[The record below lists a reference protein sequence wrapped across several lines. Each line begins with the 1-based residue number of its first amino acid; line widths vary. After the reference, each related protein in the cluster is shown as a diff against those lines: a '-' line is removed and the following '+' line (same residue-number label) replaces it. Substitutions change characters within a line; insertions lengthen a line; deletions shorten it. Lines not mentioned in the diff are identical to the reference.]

1 METQSSLETNL
12 RAIEIINQQD
22 MQFAVANDLA
32 GMMSQ
37 WTDDIVL
44 LPAAGP
50 IQRGR
55 SAIAEASRGV
65 ETSVEILEYV
75 LDIQEVKVLG
85 DYAYQWGTYR
95 YRMRPRTGGE
105 PIRTGGKIM
114 RILQR
119 QPDGSWKI
127 FRGISTV
134 DAPTP

>member
-1 METQSSLETNL
+1 MPIESNLEADL
-12 RAIEIINQQD
+12 RAIAAVNQQD
-22 MQFAVANDLA
+22 VQFALANNSA

-55 SAIAEASRGV
+55 SAIAEASRGM
-65 ETSVEILEYV
+65 ENTVEILEYV

-85 DYAYQWGTYR
+85 DHAFQWGTYR
-95 YRMRPRTGGE
+95 YRMRPRAGGE
-105 PIRTGGKIM
+105 EVRVGGKLM

-127 FRGISTV
+127 HRGMTTN
-134 DAPTP
+134 D